1 MKRNIVVTCIGIILL
16 AILTGCGR
24 NESTISKEYD
34 FGVVYTSTVN
44 KESNIST
51 YTDSGDYVETAKINV
66 GGVNLANFS
75 KRTITNKDKVYYT
88 MPVLGN
94 KSQDFIIELNKK
106 DLSYSKIQNCNKR
119 SVTSFD
125 VDDTYAYL
133 GVSSLSETNLSKVKI
148 DNNNVENQI
157 SIEGQCIYLFED
169 NDYIYTFNVINN
181 DTLNYINLF
190 QLNKS
195 DFSVVN
201 TIKIDNSLFITDAI
215 IKDNTIYALIN
226 RDGVDVLSNIMV
238 KIHLDSQ
245 EVENVEIPFNNLN
258 TLYAVDNYLYIIEG
272 SYTNS
277 EITQNR
283 VCRFDINTKDI
294 QTFNAENQH
303 TLTVMNNNK
312 LYSTDGINMYIY
324 DVKNGFT
331 LLSNF
336 ELKTD
341 KDMVLSAIF

>member
-1 MKRNIVVTCIGIILL
+1 MKRNIVVTCIGIMLL
-16 AILTGCGR
+16 TILTGCGR
-24 NESTISKEYD
+24 KESTISKEYD

-44 KESNIST
+44 EESNIST

-106 DLSYSKIQNCNKR
+106 DLSYSKIQNCDKR
-119 SVTSFD
+119 GATSFD

-133 GVSSLSETNLSKVKI
+133 GISSLSETNLSKVKI
-148 DNNNVENQI
+148 DNNNAENQI

-215 IKDNTIYALIN
+215 IKNNILYALIN
-226 RDGVDVLSNIMV
+226 RDGTDDLSNIMV
-238 KIHLDSQ
+238 SIDLESK
-245 EVENVEIPFNNLN
+245 EIESIEMPFNNLN
-258 TLYAVDNYLYIIEG
+258 NMYSIDNYLYIIEG

-294 QTFNAENQH
+294 QVFNTKNPH
-303 TLTVMNNNK
+303 TLTVINNDK
-312 LYSTDGINMYIY
+312 LYSTDGANMYIY
-324 DVKNGFT
+324 DIKNGFN
-331 LLSNF
+331 LLNNF
-336 ELKTD
+336 ELIID
-341 KDMVLSAIF
+341 EDMVLSAIF